1 MLRYKV
7 LKLFATFQQL
17 IRRLDEIL
25 YLSRNRLLRKKK
37 KKKISENHEKT
48 ITSSISV
55 NNNKLAMADDNF
67 SGNPQSRDLVTE
79 EDEEVARLD
88 KLTGSVSQYSSARES
103 LHSEYMAVILAHH
116 WSLVFAFNTC
126 LSSSML
132 ASHCSILFSLYILF
146 SLVNT
151 FNTCLSLV
159 NALL

>member
-37 KKKISENHEKT
+37 KKISETHEKT

-67 SGNPQSRDLVTE
+67 SGNPQSRDLVVTE

-103 LHSEYMAVILAHH
+103 LHSEYMAVILSSH
-116 WSLVFAFNTC
+116 WSILAI
-126 LSSSML
+126 L
-132 ASHCSILFSLYILF
+132 ASHW
-146 SLVNT
+146 
-151 FNTCLSLV
+151 
-159 NALL
+159 